1 MPKVMIPPLSP
12 PVRSASRW
20 SRHLP
25 ISTGFVWLAAGWA
38 DFWRR
43 PVLSLAYGLAVFAAS
58 IGAVVGMF
66 RLELDYVLLPALSA
80 FLILGPLVALGL
92 YEKSRRLSEGRAVTL
107 RCMMFVV
114 PRSGG
119 QVIFAG
125 LMLALLVLL
134 WMRAAV
140 ILYALFFGLLPF
152 PGLAGVGYEL
162 LHTSAGWGLL
172 LVGTLVGGLFA
183 AFAFAISVFSIP
195 MLLNERSDALTAM
208 GTSMV
213 LVTNNLPV
221 MLVWGATVLVLMVI
235 SILSGFLGL
244 IVFFPVVGHATWHSY
259 RTMRQDPAADRAIAA
274 LDGAPENHS
283 NRQ

>member
-1 MPKVMIPPLSP
+1 MIPPLSP
-12 PVRSASRW
+12 PVRPASRW

-25 ISTGFVWLAAGWA
+25 ISTGFVWLAAGWS
-38 DFWRR
+38 DFWSKSR
-43 PVLSLAYGLAVFAAS
+43 LSVVYGLVVFAIS
-58 IGAVVGMF
+58 ICAVAGLF
-66 RLELDYVLLPALSA
+66 RLELDYVLFPALSA
-80 FLILGPLVALGL
+80 FLILGPLMALGL
-92 YEKSRRLSEGRAVTL
+92 YEKSRRLSEGRVVTL

-162 LHTSAGWGLL
+162 LHTAAGWGLL
-172 LVGTLVGGLFA
+172 FMGTLVGGLFA

-195 MLLNERSDALTAM
+195 MLLNERSDAMTAM
-208 GTSMV
+208 GTSMA
-213 LVTNNLPV
+213 LVANNLPV
-221 MLVWGATVLVLMVI
+221 MLAWGAIVLVLMVI

-244 IVFFPVVGHATWHSY
+244 IVFFPVIGHATWHAY
-259 RTMRQDPAADRAIAA
+259 RTMRQDPAADRAITA
-274 LDGAPENHS
+274 LDGAQDAGNV
-283 NRQ
+283 QK